1 MTVLIVG
8 GDRLG
13 NILEE
18 LRKEGVKEI
27 IHWTGRAK
35 SFQNKA
41 IPKNV
46 DLVIMFYDFTS
57 HNLMQN
63 VKRQAKMYRI
73 PITYTRRAV
82 VQAAG

>member
-13 NILEE
+13 NIPKE
-18 LRKEGVKEI
+18 LRKEGVNEI

-35 SFQNKA
+35 SFCNRA

-46 DLVIMFYDFTS
+46 DKVILFYDFMN
-57 HNLMQN
+57 HNLMQS

-73 PITYTRRAV
+73 PISYARRAV
-82 VQAAG
+82 IQAVG

>member
-13 NILEE
+13 NIPKE
-18 LRKEGVKEI
+18 LRKEGVNEI

-35 SFQNKA
+35 SFRNRP

-46 DLVIMFYDFTS
+46 DRVILFYDFMS
-57 HNLMQN
+57 HNLMQS
-63 VKRQAKMYRI
+63 VKRQAKMCRI
-73 PITYTRRAV
+73 PITYARRAV
-82 VQAAG
+82 IQAVG

>member
-13 NILEE
+13 NIPDE
-18 LRKEGVKEI
+18 LRKAGVDEI

-35 SFQNKA
+35 SFRNRVL
-41 IPKNV
+41 PKHV
-46 DLVIMFYDFTS
+46 DKVILFCDFLN
-57 HNLMQN
+57 HNLMHN
-63 VKRQAKMYRI
+63 VKRQAKMSRI

-82 VQAAG
+82 IQDVG